1 MNESAQRGV
10 VSVPT
15 AAERKAR
22 RRPLTFYVRG
32 PNEVIVG
39 SYLDAKLGPSLEERS
54 ATLGADFAEKLDE
67 LARRLAEG
75 RQREV
80 DAEEPAPPPPEP
92 GEDPLKLSPEV
103 CEEYLEALRELG
115 ASLRG
120 YVSPDLMTK
129 ARGFGFPA
137 QREED
142 ERVLS
147 FYEYKAPILWEMMY
161 EGKAAEKVNW
171 RNFWGFRAPITH
183 WLIGQLPPADEI
195 CVQQGLF
202 SAFSENLASAELE
215 VTALAERLERHVK
228 GLSHGRLAHALR
240 EKVAKE
246 KSEALKEAEW
256 FRCHLQG
263 KPRAERDEWK
273 RLALIEIF
281 TGARSRYELIHFA
294 CHCAPGQRSDLHSS
308 LVMQIAGESLALKV
322 LLMSTQDMQQT
333 GGGGQPGPL
342 VFLNA
347 CGTARPDEKGK
358 PPAFPEVWLLYGAA
372 AVIATL
378 CPVPDLFAHAF
389 ADVFYKFLF
398 ERPGHAGG
406 DRLRCVAEALLQA
419 RRHFMQHYNNP
430 LGLAYVLYAHTDV
443 VVQPAPPPG

>member
-1 MNESAQRGV
+1 MNDSAQRAAA
-10 VSVPT
+10 SVPT

-22 RRPLTFYVRG
+22 RRPLSFYVRG

-39 SYLDAKLGPSLEERS
+39 NYLDAKLGPSLEEHA
-54 ATLGADFAEKLDE
+54 ATLGAEFAEKLDE
-67 LARRLAEG
+67 LARRLTGG
-75 RQREV
+75 RREV
-80 DAEEPAPPPPEP
+80 EAEEPPPPPEP
-92 GEDPLKLSPEV
+92 GADPLKLSPEV

-120 YVSPDLMTK
+120 YVSDDLMKK
-129 ARGFGFPA
+129 AHSCGFPA
-137 QREED
+137 EREED
-142 ERVLS
+142 EKVLT

-161 EGKAAEKVNW
+161 EGTAAEKVNW
-171 RNFWGFRAPITH
+171 RHFWGFRAPITH

-195 CVQQGLF
+195 CVQQGVF

-215 VTALAERLERHVK
+215 VTALAERLERHVT

-240 EKVAKE
+240 ERAKAPE
-246 KSEALKEAEW
+246 GAEW
-256 FRCHLQG
+256 FHCFLKD
-263 KPRAERDEWK
+263 KPPAERERWK
-273 RLALIEIF
+273 KLALIEIF
-281 TGARSRYELIHFA
+281 NGARSRYELIHFA
-294 CHCAPGQRSDLHSS
+294 CHCTPGQRSDLHSS
-308 LVMQIAGESLALKV
+308 LVMRIAGESLALKV
-322 LLMSTQDMQQT
+322 LLMAAKDMQQT

-358 PPAFPEVWLLYGAA
+358 PPGFPEVWLRFGAA

-378 CPVPDLFAHAF
+378 CPIPDQFAHAF

-406 DRLRCVAEALLQA
+406 DRLRCVAEALLQT
-419 RRHFMQHYNNP
+419 RRHFMEHYNNP

-443 VVQPAPPPG
+443 VVQPAAPSG